1 MPGDGDDFL
10 FGVFGVFGL
19 LHVIDVMNWRSS
31 FVGALYVFAFRV
43 RERVRVRR
51 LGLVSRLELG
61 LRLGVGLRLG
71 LVRSVLVRGPF
82 AHYQTQGNKTPV
94 GQLQMRSKP
103 PYI

>member
-1 MPGDGDDFL
+1 MPGDGDDLL

-19 LHVIDVMNWRSS
+19 LPLIIDIMNWRSS
-31 FVGALYVFAFRV
+31 FVSSLYVFAFRV

-82 AHYQTQGNKTPV
+82 AH
-94 GQLQMRSKP
+94 
-103 PYI
+103 

>member
-1 MPGDGDDFL
+1 MPGDGDDL
-10 FGVFGVFGL
+10 LLKFGVFGVFGL
-19 LHVIDVMNWRSS
+19 LIDSMNSRSS
-31 FVGALYVFAFRV
+31 FVSALYVFAFRV

-82 AHYQTQGNKTPV
+82 AN
-94 GQLQMRSKP
+94 
-103 PYI
+103 

>member
-1 MPGDGDDFL
+1 LPGDGDDLL

-19 LHVIDVMNWRSS
+19 LDIMNWRSS
-31 FVGALYVFAFRV
+31 FVSGLYVFAFRV

-61 LRLGVGLRLG
+61 LRLGVGLMLG

-82 AHYQTQGNKTPV
+82 AH
-94 GQLQMRSKP
+94 
-103 PYI
+103 

>member
-1 MPGDGDDFL
+1 LPGDGDDLL

-19 LHVIDVMNWRSS
+19 LPLIIDIMNWRSS
-31 FVGALYVFAFRV
+31 FVSGLYVLAFRV
-43 RERVRVRR
+43 RERVRVRM

-82 AHYQTQGNKTPV
+82 EY
-94 GQLQMRSKP
+94 
-103 PYI
+103 Y